1 MGSVGVSRWAE
12 LCSGSQ
18 LPAALL
24 LEQLSHCFPGHILR
38 LGPEKSLRSSSRC
51 SSQPAFG
58 GDVGLPPQAPPAG
71 PGHRT
76 CLLLSSLLQNEQI
89 LTLLWVD
96 RCCGFGS
103 PGIFQGPGKSAN
115 SNDGNFPRRIAV
127 GFQDPPAGL
136 RTSTF
141 LLKPRSWWLLPP
153 FPRGRR
159 GGVCRR
165 SAGGL
170 WPLLTC
176 RSSFQAT
183 GRRGGSWANTAE
195 LVSRGLVGPG
205 DQQLLPLSHLPFPP
219 AGRHSAQSLR
229 GPTSTPVGNQGLWAF
244 FSLPSGPQHS
254 SVRLESE
261 PPDLGPPER
270 PSGAS
275 SLGVGDGV
283 PVLGGEFLAAQTS
296 LWPWALISIYRDTKT
311 GT

>member
-1 MGSVGVSRWAE
+1 MTKARSPEVDN
-12 LCSGSQ
+12 
-18 LPAALL
+18 
-24 LEQLSHCFPGHILR
+24 FR
-38 LGPEKSLRSSSRC
+38 LGMIMERAFKYFPAVITCYQTNYWCL
-51 SSQPAFG
+51 QPAVRGPGGCGEGNEGMGQVPAVTGRCPG
-58 GDVGLPPQAPPAG
+58 GDPAPPA
-71 PGHRT
+71 
-76 CLLLSSLLQNEQI
+76 
-89 LTLLWVD
+89 
-96 RCCGFGS
+96 
-103 PGIFQGPGKSAN
+103 
-115 SNDGNFPRRIAV
+115 
-127 GFQDPPAGL
+127 PPARFIHSRPRPTISL
-136 RTSTF
+136 FSD
-141 LLKPRSWWLLPP
+141 RSWWLLPP